1 MIYTY
6 SATGGIAISAEAEVL
21 SEYYS
26 YVADGSVFVDDTSL
40 YSIVTYS
47 EFADGN
53 VSIGD
58 IGLYD
63 IISYSEFAYGSVV
76 VFGDSYESNA
86 YKPSGTIYVSGNSN
100 SFIRYT
106 INVSG
111 DILVSYQPSAI
122 TTFNVDFVY
131 SFNYSVYQTLESSYS
146 FSYNVGD
153 TPFYVF
159 RVTGKEYYNCNSI
172 PFCAIP
178 NGLNRMFQEVIARN
192 LKEVCQF
199 LTDVKWTW
207 PIASIQRSLH
217 PVESFVAIGSTG
229 IAINGLPVPTSNSF
243 IPISYNQIPE
253 CLELSIDPSPITYL
267 GISSYAL
274 EIFTPIL
281 SGTISV
287 NGSAIATSEYLS
299 FGTITISGTSECA
312 SSNFN
317 YVSSGYSLISSEAE
331 FIYSYRSFE
340 SSGQIIVDNE
350 FIVQSPFY
358 SYYGNGSISAN
369 DNAVVN
375 LKLSFVSSGY
385 STIYPSYAG
394 IVIYGDA
401 EYPIL
406 QIGSGIIYIGGEAEY
421 ATIYLNEIGFGNVT
435 LGAESIFVSPYQYY
449 DGSGYIIIDNS
460 ILINIASYV
469 YESDASTGITIDGI
483 STTRDSLAG
492 DFWYTTILD
501 SLLVNGNS
509 DDKING
515 LSYYSL
521 GDGIQISGFVESP
534 LLWAPI
540 SPIRII
546 NVTEET
552 ALEVE
557 FQEIASP
564 PATPLLKVL
573 YLKNNMKDIC
583 VLKDFLKIN
592 KLSLPSLMAL
602 TATRNTDRTGDDSLY
617 FSTKWSVAYHY
628 EGLGSRNFYE
638 YWSVIFTIYCFSD
651 PEGNILNEE
660 GLKFECFI
668 SKTEPLAKY
677 LQPTNTE
684 LCNPKK
690 VSSSYT
696 FNFLVPIPCVAYE
709 NDGFNMKI
717 EIDFIEQIVTV
728 NDDMVLD
735 NIKVHDVE
743 NIFGCGDY
751 GPNDWPG
758 GVNLSYAFGNGNNVG
773 DGCDEPNPD
782 GTVGPNVVGNDLNDY
797 NTDVPKH
804 KGCKGKMSLEVC
816 SGLPPP
822 SQSNVQDQSNLC
834 NLPPPQFYGAT
845 LPEQRGE
852 VE

>member
-217 PVESFVAIGSTG
+217 PVESFFAIGSTG

-243 IPISYNQIPE
+243 IPVSYTQIPE

-274 EIFTPIL
+274 EIFTPLL

-287 NGSAIATSEYLS
+287 NGSAIAISEYLS
-299 FGTITISGTSECA
+299 FGTIVINGTGECA

-317 YVSSGYSLISSEAE
+317 YVSSGYALISSEAE

-340 SSGQIIVDNE
+340 SSGQIIIDNE

-358 SYYGNGSISAN
+358 SYYGNGSIN
-369 DNAVVN
+369 VIDNAVVD

-385 STIYPSYAG
+385 GTT
-394 IVIYGDA
+394 YGDA

-406 QIGSGIIYIGGEAEY
+406 QIGNGIIYIGGEAEY
-421 ATIYLNEIGFGNVT
+421 ATIYLNEISFGNVT
-435 LGAESIFVSPYQYY
+435 VGAESIFVSPYQYY
-449 DGSGYIIIDNS
+449 DGSGYIIVDNS
-460 ILINIASYV
+460 ILINIASYA

-583 VLKDFLKIN
+583 VLKDFLEIN

-602 TATRNTDRTGDDSLY
+602 TATRNGDRTGDDTLY
-617 FSTKWSVAYHY
+617 FSTKWSVVYHY
-628 EGLGSRNFYE
+628 EGLGSRNSYE
-638 YWSVIFTIYCFSD
+638 DWSVMFTIYCFSD
-651 PEGNILNEE
+651 PEENILNEE
-660 GLKFECFI
+660 GLKFECII
-668 SKTEPLAKY
+668 SKREPLAKY

-684 LCNPKK
+684 LCNPKR
-690 VSSSYT
+690 VTSFFT

-735 NIKVHDVE
+735 NIKVHDE
-743 NIFGCGDY
+743 QNIFGCGNY

-758 GVNLSYAFGNGNNVG
+758 GINLSYAFGNGNNVG

-797 NTDVPKH
+797 NTDVPEH

-834 NLPPPQFYGAT
+834 NLPPPQFYGAI